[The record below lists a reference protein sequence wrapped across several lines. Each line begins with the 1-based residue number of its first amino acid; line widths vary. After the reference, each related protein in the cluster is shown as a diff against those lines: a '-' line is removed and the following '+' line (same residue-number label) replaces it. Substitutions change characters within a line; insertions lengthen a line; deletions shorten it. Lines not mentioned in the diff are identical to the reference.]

1 MSLRMRTQTRTLLA
15 WTFLLLASLLVIPAQ
30 AREALPLSDD
40 PVVEA
45 RMLAISE
52 ELRCLVCQNE
62 TLAASRAEL
71 AEDLRKEVRRLI
83 RENKTDP
90 EIKEYLVS
98 RYGDFVLYRPP
109 VKPTTWLL
117 WSGPF
122 LLMVAGIAALVAY
135 LRRRGREVK
144 DTPLS
149 DDEAKRA
156 TAFLEDGKP

>member
-1 MSLRMRTQTRTLLA
+1 MSMRILA
-15 WTFLLLASLLVIPAQ
+15 LAFFFLGSLLVIAAQ
-30 AREALPLSDD
+30 SREAVPMAED

-62 TLAASRAEL
+62 SLAASRAEL
-71 AEDLRKEVRRLI
+71 ADDLRKEVRRLI

-117 WSGPF
+117 WFGPF
-122 LLMVAGIAALVAY
+122 VLLAGGVVALIFF
-135 LRRRGREVK
+135 LRRRGQLMAAV
-144 DTPLS
+144 PLS
-149 DDEAKRA
+149 TEEKTRA
-156 TAFLEDGKP
+156 DLILKEKDPK